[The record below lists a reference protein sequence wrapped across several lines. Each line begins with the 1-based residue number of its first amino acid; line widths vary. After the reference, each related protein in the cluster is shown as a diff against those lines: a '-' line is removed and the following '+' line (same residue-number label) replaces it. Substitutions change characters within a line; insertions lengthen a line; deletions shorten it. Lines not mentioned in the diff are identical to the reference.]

1 MVTEELQETLSNVP
15 CGVCVYRVDRTG
27 ISPVYHNPAFY
38 EIVGYS
44 EEHIREVERET
55 RYLGVHADDIVIL
68 QEKVEKAIHE
78 NGSLRYTYRLW
89 NDREMAYRWIRLEG
103 KVKPQGD
110 GSKLLYGVYS
120 DVSEQLR
127 LDREL
132 KEANDRIQ
140 NIINTMPGG
149 VASYRVEGGKFI
161 PTYYSDGVMKLSG
174 HTREEFMELTRGD
187 ALNVICEP
195 DRQRVTVAAEPRLPA
210 GRFWMS
216 PTG

>member
-1 MVTEELQETLSNVP
+1 M
-15 CGVCVYRVDRTG
+15 
-27 ISPVYHNPAFY
+27 
-38 EIVGYS
+38 
-44 EEHIREVERET
+44 
-55 RYLGVHADDIVIL
+55 

-161 PTYYSDGVMKLSG
+161 PTYYSDGVMKLSDVYKRQSWYLW
-174 HTREEFMELTRGD
+174 TAECRSVCMSSD
-187 ALNVICEP
+187 A
-195 DRQRVTVAAEPRLPA
+195 
-210 GRFWMS
+210 
-216 PTG
+216 